1 MLLIIQSLS
10 TMDIHLIAAV
20 ATNNVIG
27 RNGTLPWHLPA
38 DLKHFRSLTTG
49 HTVIMGRRTYESIGR
64 PLPNRRCLV
73 VSRTLVPPP
82 PGVEVM
88 PSLADAL
95 AAGSAQRCFIIG
107 GAQLYADA
115 MPFADVLHLT
125 RVEANVEG
133 DVFFPDV
140 DWSQWVLVDRVSGAE
155 DAAQLNYSF
164 CTYSRRQPLVPSLG
178 TPGEG

>member
-1 MLLIIQSLS
+1 
-10 TMDIHLIAAV
+10 MDIHIIAAV
-20 ATNNVIG
+20 ASNNVIG

-73 VSRTLVPPP
+73 VSRTLAAPA
-82 PGVEVM
+82 GIEVL

-95 AAGSAQRCFIIG
+95 KAGEGQRCFIIG

-115 MPFADVLHLT
+115 MPVANVLHLT
-125 RVEANVEG
+125 KVEAEVEG
-133 DVFFPDV
+133 DVFFPAV
-140 DWSQWVLVDRVSGAE
+140 DWSQWVLMDAVPGADE
-155 DAAQLNYSF
+155 AANLKYAF
-164 CTYSRRQPLVPSLG
+164 CTYSRR
-178 TPGEG
+178 